1 MKTLFAVILLAFA
14 LHVPSTAQ
22 LQGPPEWHDDLID
35 HMVGTWKIEGNVM
48 GAEAHHTVTAE
59 WVLNHQ
65 FLRMYEKTS
74 PDAPS
79 SEKRY
84 EAIWFIGYD
93 DVSEKYVE
101 HLMDIFGAR
110 FSESLGYGTRD
121 GDSIRFV
128 YEYPDG
134 PFHTTY
140 RWNAQQGSWQWLME
154 EKNKNGKW
162 ITFAD
167 FKLKRAANP

>member
-1 MKTLFAVILLAFA
+1 MKNLFAVILLPFA
-14 LHVPSTAQ
+14 LTIPSAAQ
-22 LQGPPEWHDDLID
+22 LPGPPEWHDGLVD
-35 HMVGTWKIEGNVM
+35 HMVGTWTIEGNVM
-48 GAEAHHTVTAE
+48 GAPAHHTVTAE

-65 FLRMYEKTS
+65 FLRIYEKTS

-134 PFHTTY
+134 PFRTTY
-140 RWNAQQGSWQWLME
+140 RWNPQQGSWQWLME
-154 EKNKNGKW
+154 EKDKNGKW

-167 FKLKRAANP
+167 FKLKRMPSP

>member
-48 GAEAHHTVTAE
+48 GAEAHHTLTAE

-140 RWNAQQGSWQWLME
+140 RWNPQQGSWQWLME